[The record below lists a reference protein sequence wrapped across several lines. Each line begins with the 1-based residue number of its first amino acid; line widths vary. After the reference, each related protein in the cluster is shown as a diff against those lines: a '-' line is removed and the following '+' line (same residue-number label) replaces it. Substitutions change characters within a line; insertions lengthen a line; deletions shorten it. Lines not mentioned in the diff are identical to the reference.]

1 MTLDEICKKY
11 GISDSYLNSKDDAHS
26 IAAASLIDLK
36 QMVLNNT
43 PREQVANKLQFLADF
58 LSDVK
63 NSTFG

>member
-11 GISDSYLNSKDDAHS
+11 GISDAYLNSKDDAHS

-36 QMVLNNT
+36 GMVLQNQ
-43 PREQVANKLQFLADF
+43 PREQVAAKLQFLADF
-58 LSDVK
+58 LTDVR

>member
-1 MTLDEICKKY
+1 MTLTEICKKY
-11 GISDSYLNSKDDAHS
+11 GISDAYLNSKDDAHS

-36 QMVLNNT
+36 NMVLNDK
-43 PREQVANKLQFLADF
+43 PRQEIANKLQFLADF

>member
-26 IAAASLIDLK
+26 IAAASLLDLK
-36 QMVLNNT
+36 GMVLSNQ
-43 PREQVANKLQFLADF
+43 PREEVANKLQFLADF
-58 LSDVK
+58 LTDVR